1 MKKWIICAGSFPDE
15 KFIRCAEDNSEKNDL
30 ADVSGIAYSGGPLS
44 QWWSSTKLVFDLA
57 GMEIAPQLP
66 LLYNHCNDPE
76 YRLGQI
82 SAAIDGKTIK
92 ISGGVDKA
100 TERGK
105 FIVEAGK
112 KFQWQLS
119 IGAEIL
125 AMEDVSPEDTRTING
140 REFAGPF
147 IHVKKSHLR
156 EVSVC
161 AVGADP
167 EASMRIAA
175 SLNINP
181 VLAKTN
187 HQQEEKNMNENF
199 KKFLRLK
206 YKLGEADEAAI
217 KAHLAKIGSTLEAEE
232 AEFNKKA
239 TEPAAPE
246 TKPAPVQAAAPQ
258 PAPASVSDERIA
270 AIVARQLAAKEQA
283 ENDRKAGI
291 VAACGEDFATF
302 AAEAINSGYSVQE
315 TTRIVA
321 ALKAHATKTPTAGVN
336 IISANQPEINA
347 KVLEAA
353 LCFNQGIDEKTITA
367 SFSDQ
372 VVEAGNKYRG
382 ITLKELLRFCAR
394 MEGKTISPTFDN
406 YTIAAAFSTVS
417 LPGIL
422 GNVANKKLLQAFNA
436 QPIIATR
443 LCRAGDLA
451 DFKESERYRLTDVGD
466 LEIVPDGGEIKHG
479 SVSEEKAVNQL
490 STYGKMFVL
499 TRQMIYNDDLGAFL
513 AIPEGM
519 GQRAARKI
527 DQLFHARLLSNPT
540 FTDGAAL
547 FSATHGNYTTG
558 TTGALSLDSLKAARN
573 KFLLAKDSDG
583 NPINVLPKF
592 LFVPSCLDSLANE
605 LVISPTVVG
614 GSTATP
620 AFNVLS
626 KYGLEVVSSPYL
638 QIGVGGQAGSSTGW
652 YLFGDPAQIDTFEI
666 GYLQGRRVPVVEQ
679 GAVDFN
685 TLGIAFRVVYD
696 LGVREQAYQGMT
708 FNTGVVA

>member
-1 MKKWIICAGSFPDE
+1 MKKE
-15 KFIRCAEDNSEKNDL
+15 KKEFSDMENFIRCAESENRNDL
-30 ADVSGIAYSGGPLS
+30 ADVSGIAYSGGPVS
-44 QWWSSTKLVFDLA
+44 QWWTNLKLVIDLA
-57 GMEIAPQLP
+57 GMQIAPQIP
-66 LLYNHCNDPE
+66 LLYNHNNDPE
-76 YRLGQI
+76 YRLGEI
-82 SAAIDGKTIK
+82 TATLDGRAIK
-92 ISGGVDKA
+92 ISGGVDKS

-119 IGAEIL
+119 IGSEIL
-125 AMEDVSPEDTRTING
+125 DMENVPENEKRTING
-140 REFAGPF
+140 REFTGPF
-147 IHVKKSHLR
+147 LHVKKSHLR

-167 EASMRIAA
+167 ETSLRIAA
-175 SLNINP
+175 SLNINKY
-181 VLAKTN
+181 VQNSKTNKEEKTMNEKAKTDAAAVEA
-187 HQQEEKNMNENF
+187 QAEIG
-199 KKFLRLK
+199 KKI
-206 YKLGEADEAAI
+206 EAKEV
-217 KAHLAKIGSTLEAEE
+217 
-232 AEFNKKA
+232 
-239 TEPAAPE
+239 
-246 TKPAPVQAAAPQ
+246 TKPASAPAPVEAAAPAA
-258 PAPASVSDERIA
+258 APAGLTDEKIA
-270 AIVARQLAAKEQA
+270 AIVASQLAAKEQA
-283 ENDRKAGI
+283 EKERKAGI
-291 VAACGEDFATF
+291 VAACGADYASFST
-302 AAEAINSGYSVQE
+302 EAINAGYSVQE
-315 TTRIVA
+315 TSKIVA
-321 ALKAHATKTPTAGVN
+321 ALKAHAAKIPAAGVN

-347 KVLEAA
+347 SVLEAA
-353 LCFNQGIDEKTITA
+353 LCFNQGISEQTITSSYSA
-367 SFSDQ
+367 Q
-372 VVEAGNKYRG
+372 VVEAGNKLRG
-382 ITLKELLRFCAR
+382 ITLKDLVRMCAK
-394 MEGKTISPTFDN
+394 MEGKSISATFDN
-406 YTIAAAFSTVS
+406 ATIAAAFSTVS

-422 GNVANKKLLQAFNA
+422 GNVANKKLLQAFTA

-466 LEIVPDGGEIKHG
+466 LELVADGGEIKHG
-479 SVSEEKAVNQL
+479 SVSEDKAVNQL

-527 DQLFHARLLSNPT
+527 DQLFHERLLANPT
-540 FTDGAAL
+540 FTDGNRL
-547 FSATHGNYTTG
+547 FSAAHGNITTG
-558 TTGALSLDSLKAARN
+558 TDGALNIESLKAARN

-614 GSTATP
+614 GSTTTP
-620 AFNVLS
+620 SFNVLS
-626 KYGLEVVSSPYL
+626 KYGLEVISSPYL
-638 QIGVGGQAGSSTGW
+638 QIGVKGQAGSSTGW

-685 TLGIAFRVVYD
+685 TLGIGFRVVYD

-708 FNTGVVA
+708 FNTGVA

>member
-1 MKKWIICAGSFPDE
+1 MKNRIICAGSFPDE
-15 KFIRCAEDNSEKNDL
+15 KFIRCAEEDSGKSDL
-30 ADVSGIAYSGGPLS
+30 ADVSGIAYSGGPVS
-44 QWWSSTKLVFDLA
+44 QWWSAAKLVIDLA

-92 ISGGVDKA
+92 ISGGVDKG
-100 TERGK
+100 TDRGK

-125 AMEDVSPEDTRTING
+125 AMEEVSPDDTRTING
-140 REFAGPF
+140 REFVGPF
-147 IHVKKSHLR
+147 VHVKKSHLR

-167 EASMRIAA
+167 ETSLRIAA
-175 SLNINP
+175 SLNINK
-181 VLAKTN
+181 VTTTN
-187 HQQEEKNMNENF
+187 HQQEENSMKENF
-199 KKFLRLK
+199 KKFLQLK

-232 AEFNKKA
+232 AEFNKKNTA
-239 TEPAAPE
+239 PAAAPE
-246 TKPAPVQAAAPQ
+246 AKPAPVQAAAPQ
-258 PAPASVSDERIA
+258 PAPVSVSDERIA
-270 AIVARQLAAKEQA
+270 AIVAKQLAAKEQA
-283 ENDRKAGI
+283 ENERKAGI
-291 VAACGEDFATF
+291 IAACGEDYATF
-302 AAEAINSGYSVQE
+302 AAEAINSGYTVQE

-321 ALKAHATKTPTAGVN
+321 ALKAHAAKTPTAGVN
-336 IISANQPEINA
+336 IISASQPEINA

-367 SFSDQ
+367 NFTEQ

-382 ITLKELLRFCAR
+382 ITLKELMQFCAK
-394 MEGKTISPTFDN
+394 MEGKTVSPTFDN

-422 GNVANKKLLQAFNA
+422 GNVANKKLLQAFTA

-466 LEIVPDGGEIKHG
+466 LEIVADGGEIKHG
-479 SVSEEKAVNQL
+479 SVSEDKAVNQL
-490 STYGKMFVL
+490 ATYGKMFVL

-527 DQLFHARLLSNPT
+527 DQLFHARLLANPT
-540 FTDGAAL
+540 FTDGNAL
-547 FSATHGNYTTG
+547 FSAAHGNYTTG
-558 TTGALSLDSLKAARN
+558 TAGALSLDALKAARS

-592 LFVPSCLDSLANE
+592 LFVPSCLDALANE
-605 LVISPTVVG
+605 LVISPTLTG

-638 QIGVGGQAGSSTGW
+638 QIGVGGQAGSATGW

-685 TLGIAFRVVYD
+685 TLGISFRVVFD

-708 FNTGVVA
+708 FNTGVV